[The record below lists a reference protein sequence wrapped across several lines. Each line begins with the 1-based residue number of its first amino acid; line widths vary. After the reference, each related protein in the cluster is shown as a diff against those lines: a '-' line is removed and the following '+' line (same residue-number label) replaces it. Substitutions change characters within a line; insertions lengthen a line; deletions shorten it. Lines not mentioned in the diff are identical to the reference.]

1 MWAVHLSSTILTL
14 SADAVVVAILAIVL
28 GGLAPLQLC
37 LGAENSMYS
46 VGGCYLR

>member
-37 LGAENSMYS
+37 LGVMVAALKISSESA
-46 VGGCYLR
+46 